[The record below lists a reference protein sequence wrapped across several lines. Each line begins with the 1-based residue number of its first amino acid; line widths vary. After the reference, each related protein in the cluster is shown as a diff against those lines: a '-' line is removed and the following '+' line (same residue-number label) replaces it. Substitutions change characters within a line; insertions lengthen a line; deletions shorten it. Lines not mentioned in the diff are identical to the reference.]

1 MENKLSDTLSNE
13 QQTIPQ
19 EENAQQEEQTEQVL
33 TEKSTDFRTIFE
45 KFSGASL
52 GIGSSIC
59 ALISIFAI
67 GWGVVTLCEIG
78 YEHWFDD
85 LYGREIGQNG
95 LVYVSSED
103 AIMKTCPN
111 RKVLKH
117 ITRLEKID
125 DSTGI
130 VCYKGKEGLLD
141 LNTAKFVMP
150 AVYDKM
156 WSPAP
161 NTYMAVKQDT
171 VYTIMGLEGEIVKQ
185 EPTACYYRDIRP
197 IYRDNEMYYY
207 EDRGETEILLYEY
220 KDYTGRCGMMSKNL
234 QKLTPAIYHYIESV
248 IGQEDTF
255 LCHYEGDE
263 DEGDESLEGAG
274 ELRNSKGEKIE

>member
-13 QQTIPQ
+13 QQTIPL
-19 EENAQQEEQTEQVL
+19 EENAQQEDQTEHVV

-59 ALISIFAI
+59 AIISIFAI

-95 LVYVSSED
+95 LLYVASQD
-103 AIMKTCPN
+103 AIMKTRPN
-111 RKVLKH
+111 RKVLTH
-117 ITRLEKID
+117 VTRLDKID

-130 VCYKGKEGLLD
+130 VCYNGKEGLLD
-141 LNTAKFVMP
+141 FNTVKFVLP
-150 AVYDKM
+150 AKYDKI
-156 WSPAP
+156 WSPAK

-171 VYTIMGLEGEIVKQ
+171 VYTIIEPGGEIVKC
-185 EPTACYYRDIRP
+185 EPTAGYYRDIRP
-197 IYRDNEMYYY
+197 IYRDNDMYYY
-207 EDRGETEILLYEY
+207 EDRCEADILLYEY
-220 KDYTGRCGMMSKNL
+220 KDYTGRCGMMSKDL
-234 QKLTPAIYHYIESV
+234 QKLTPAIYHYIEPV
-248 IGQEDTF
+248 IGKEDTF

-263 DEGDESLEGAG
+263 EEGDESLEGAG